1 MEIGRLICT
10 LHKKMKFPI
19 KDFLSKCDQICRKQR
34 IWSHLLKISLM
45 ENFIFLCSGT
55 TNEVADFWLVSINE
69 TLWWN
74 GLSYSRLL
82 LTPHFLSCKISSFL
96 YSFTFLIDG
105 NKGIKISFIDENGIS
120 HTYFCL
126 HLKKNWLKFQNLAW
140 FAASILICLC
150 TPRFLKIL
158 MVKSFNTKDSI
169 TWCISFTATAR

>member
-1 MEIGRLICT
+1 MWPNLQETADLVTFTEDIFNGK
-10 LHKKMKFPI
+10 LH
-19 KDFLSKCDQICRKQR
+19 
-34 IWSHLLKISLM
+34 
-45 ENFIFLCSGT
+45 FLCSGT

-158 MVKSFNTKDSI
+158 MVKSFNTKDSDASHLQLLRGKF
-169 TWCISFTATAR
+169 WKPY